1 VWRGRPRPRTVRS
14 ATTSHTKEEWALGRK
29 FEIREMSRPSGP
41 VNLPPLIAEIATPTH
56 FHRPP
61 KPRKR
66 TTACRQT
73 LSADHDRGH
82 CDDCGASSNILL
94 FIVVQST
101 EVAIFAM
108 IFDDPLIVWLLP
120 TPNLWCRERLSGCL
134 TWTESK
140 RAKIRV
146 DGAQAEALLSLL
158 RSPTHSSGAGSLGP
172 FSAGAKGRRDA
183 LLSRSR
189 SCGENWLLK
198 RSDSMIC

>member
-14 ATTSHTKEEWALGRK
+14 ATTSHSKEEWALGRK

-41 VNLPPLIAEIATPTH
+41 VNLLPLIAEIATPTH

-120 TPNLWCRERLSGCL
+120 TPNLWCRERLSCCL

-146 DGAQAEALLSLL
+146 DGAQVTWERKLFFL
-158 RSPTHSSGAGSLGP
+158 
-172 FSAGAKGRRDA
+172 FSAHRLI
-183 LLSRSR
+183 LLVQARLVHFPPEPR
-189 SCGENWLLK
+189 AGGTRC
-198 RSDSMIC
+198 